1 LWFVCAPRESFL
13 GREGAELRRLDESRA
28 RAVTTNQRCMP
39 EGTEELRMDG
49 EIESTR
55 ELGKYAVCVCVCV
68 CVMPACLSVRVDG
81 TENERRNLGVGAARQ
96 GGSGE

>member
-68 CVMPACLSVRVDG
+68 CDACLPVCPCGWNGERTAQSRRGRG
-81 TENERRNLGVGAARQ
+81 TAGRQ
-96 GGSGE
+96 R